1 MMQMKLLWMKR
12 VFRGM
17 QVSLSRHERKSCSQ
31 VAKQRDSVE
40 LPMED
45 ARHLRNER
53 MLVEAC
59 QSNDPMA
66 LKDMVERFQQDVYR
80 VCCRL
85 MCDPHEA
92 EDLAQESFIR
102 VFRSLHTWDQER
114 PLKPWILSIAINRCR
129 TALAKRARR
138 PILSPLLDSN
148 PGREVTAERSTDL
161 QQEIDA
167 AVDELRTEYREVF
180 ILFHTEEI
188 PYETIGNMM
197 RKPVGTIKTWLHRA
211 RLAVVQRLRER
222 GVVYTGSTP
231 PHD

>member
-1 MMQMKLLWMKR
+1 M
-12 VFRGM
+12 
-17 QVSLSRHERKSCSQ
+17 SRHERKSCPRPAQ
-31 VAKQRDSVE
+31 QRHSVE
-40 LPMED
+40 QPLEE
-45 ARHLRNER
+45 ARKLRNER

-59 QSNDPMA
+59 RANDPMA
-66 LKDMVERFQQDVYR
+66 LKDMVDRFQQDVYR

-85 MCDPHEA
+85 MSDPHEA

-102 VFRSLHTWDQER
+102 VFRSLHTWDQDR
-114 PLKPWILSIAINRCR
+114 PLKPWIISIAINRCR

-138 PILSPLLDSN
+138 PNLSPLLDCN

-161 QQEIDA
+161 QQEINA

-188 PYETIGNMM
+188 PYESIGSMM

-222 GVVYTGSTP
+222 GVVYSGSTL

>member
-1 MMQMKLLWMKR
+1 MQPT
-12 VFRGM
+12 
-17 QVSLSRHERKSCSQ
+17 E
-31 VAKQRDSVE
+31 E
-40 LPMED
+40 

-59 QSNDPMA
+59 RANDPMA
-66 LKDMVERFQQDVYR
+66 LKDMVERFQLDVYR

-85 MCDPHEA
+85 MSDPHEA

-138 PILSPLLDSN
+138 PSLSPLLDCN
-148 PGREVTAERSTDL
+148 PGREVTAERSSDI

-188 PYETIGNMM
+188 PYETIGSMM

-211 RLAVVQRLRER
+211 RLAVVQRLSER

>member
-1 MMQMKLLWMKR
+1 M
-12 VFRGM
+12 
-17 QVSLSRHERKSCSQ
+17 
-31 VAKQRDSVE
+31 DSVE
-40 LPMED
+40 QPMEE

-59 QSNDPMA
+59 RANDPMA
-66 LKDMVERFQQDVYR
+66 LKNMVERFQLDVYR

-85 MCDPHEA
+85 MSDPHEA

-138 PILSPLLDSN
+138 PSLSPLLDCN
-148 PGREVTAERSTDL
+148 PGREVTAERSSDL
-161 QQEIDA
+161 QQEINA

-188 PYETIGNMM
+188 PYETIGSMM